1 MKVFINWFINC
12 SCCIWFFTMASSAP
26 VSFSPWLWRV
36 STVSW
41 ERADSSSSCSFRG
54 ALEVLAHFLSSLCL
68 LFLSLFLF
76 WPNIAKDCSNCAP
89 NWSCLCPFLCGFSQ
103 NLKNARKCLAWILHH
118 NWRSQCL
125 FTLEQNLFCC
135 RMVRFFCCLLCGY
148 DYDPLPLY
156 SDPRDICFFRW
167 HWALVTFPVLDISLA
182 ISSHN
187 CRECLVS
194 SHMCLSHRSWTNS
207 VSSCSLH
214 FP

>member
-118 NWRSQCL
+118 NWRSRCL
-125 FTLEQNLFCC
+125 FTPEQNLFCC
-135 RMVRFFCCLLCGY
+135 RMVRFFCCLLSGY
-148 DYDPLPLY
+148 DYDLCLFIAILEIFAFPLALGTCHIPSFRY
-156 SDPRDICFFRW
+156 FFSYF
-167 HWALVTFPVLDISLA
+167 LPQLPGMP
-182 ISSHN
+182 
-187 CRECLVS
+187 CL
-194 SHMCLSHRSWTNS
+194 
-207 VSSCSLH
+207 
-214 FP
+214 